1 MCAMARSFRVF
12 QVDAFTRER
21 FTGNPAAVVLDAE
34 ALSETEMTALA
45 RELHSTDTAFVLPP
59 EGPDHDLRVRFLT
72 PRTETGFVG
81 HATVAVHYVLGNP
94 PGRLYRQ
101 RQRSGVVEVEVRG
114 TDEARRI
121 AIRQPPAPIGR
132 EISGREHL
140 AVLDALALSTDDVD
154 PRCPPRV
161 CGASGRR
168 LLVGVRGSEQLAQ
181 LRPDMHRL
189 TTLSAQ
195 LGVAGFFVFTL
206 APRQA
211 DCLTESRMFT
221 PALGIPEDP
230 VSGNAHGILA
240 AYLLEHRLLARTP
253 GRSAFCGT
261 QGHAMGRPGQVE
273 VETDLGADGLEAVWI
288 IGQAVLIFETTIEL

>member
-1 MCAMARSFRVF
+1 MSRSIRIF
-12 QVDAFTRER
+12 QVDAFTRAP
-21 FTGNPAAVVLDAE
+21 FTGNPAAVVLGADE
-34 ALSETEMTALA
+34 LSDTEMTAIA
-45 RELHSTDTAFVLPP
+45 RELHSTDTAFVLRP

-81 HATVAVHYVLGNP
+81 HATVAVHYVLGNT

-101 RQRSGVVEVEVRG
+101 RQRSGIVDVEVRG
-114 TDEARRI
+114 TDAARRI

-168 LLVGVRGSEQLAQ
+168 LLLGVRGVEQLAQ
-181 LRPDMHRL
+181 LRPDMQRL

-195 LGVAGFFVFTL
+195 LGATGIFVFTL
-206 APRQA
+206 APRHT

-230 VSGNAHGILA
+230 VSGNAHSILA
-240 AYLLEHRLLARTP
+240 AYLLEHGLLARTS
-253 GRSAFCGT
+253 GRSRFRGT
-261 QGHAMGRPGQVE
+261 QGRTLGRPGQVE
-273 VETDLGADGLEAVWI
+273 VEIDLGAAGPEAVWI
-288 IGQAVLIFETTIEL
+288 VGQAVLVFETTIEL